1 MSKMLVL
8 LRGLPGSGKSYL
20 GHYIWTSVFEAD
32 KYFEQDGEY
41 KFDPSKLKEA
51 HQWCKDQVKGAM
63 ELNLNSEGHYYP
75 EIVVCNTFS
84 QEWEMQP
91 YFDLASAYGYKV
103 VSLIVENRHGSKNVH
118 NVPEETLEKMRKRFE
133 VKL

>member
-1 MSKMLVL
+1 MLVL

-51 HQWCKDQVKGAM
+51 HQWCKDQVKG
-63 ELNLNSEGHYYP
+63 
-75 EIVVCNTFS
+75 I
-84 QEWEMQP
+84 
-91 YFDLASAYGYKV
+91 
-103 VSLIVENRHGSKNVH
+103 
-118 NVPEETLEKMRKRFE
+118 
-133 VKL
+133 